1 MMTPAQETA
10 LIKKDYFL
18 ITFIGVAFALFAIPI
33 LKNLNIGSFK
43 ISVMTVVELIV
54 FFGVFANIA
63 LWIASL
69 IAKKIPVFL
78 QIAKFAAVGAF
89 NTFLDWGIVNLLMA
103 LTQIFL
109 GPWYIVFNCIS
120 FIAANSGSYFWN
132 KYWTFSSNGQKSE
145 GSFIQFFSVTLVGLL
160 IKVSVAYGIVSFFN
174 RNYLGHPSA
183 TELGRVA
190 NIGLV
195 CGTLLA
201 LVWNFIGY
209 KFFVF
214 KEKTA

>member
-1 MMTPAQETA
+1 MAMAQETA
-10 LIKKDYFL
+10 LVKKDYFL
-18 ITFIGVAFALFAIPI
+18 ITFIGIAFALFAVPI
-33 LKNLNIGSFK
+33 LKNLNIGALK
-43 ISVMTVVELIV
+43 ISVVTVIGLIV

-69 IAKKIPVFL
+69 IAKKIPVVL

-103 LTQIFL
+103 LTGIFA
-109 GPWYIVFNCIS
+109 GVWYSVFNGIS
-120 FIAANSGSYFWN
+120 FLAANSGSYFWN
-132 KYWTFSSNGQKSE
+132 KYWTFSSGGKKSE
-145 GSFIQFFSVTLVGLL
+145 GSFVQFFGVTLVGLA
-160 IKVSVAYGIVSFFN
+160 IKVGVATIVV
-174 RNYLGHPSA
+174 NYISHPASMTPA
-183 TELGRVA
+183 RWA
-190 NIGLV
+190 NIGLAL
-195 CGTLLA
+195 GTLLA